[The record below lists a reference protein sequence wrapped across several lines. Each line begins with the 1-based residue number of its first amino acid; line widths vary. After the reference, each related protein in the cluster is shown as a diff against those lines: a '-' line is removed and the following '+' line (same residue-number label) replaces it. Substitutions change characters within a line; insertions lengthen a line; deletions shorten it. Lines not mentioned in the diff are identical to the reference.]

1 MKTSEECF
9 LEICNKIKN
18 DIENNK
24 NLKID
29 KGETLMTS
37 IINYSKNHNYEGY
50 YVYDGYIILSD
61 ENFIKMKYYFSNKRS
76 YISID
81 DPSLDENNITKYE
94 YILLKY
100 IDTLFFKHK
109 IDIFI
114 NSLYN
119 NKKQT
124 IVS

>member
-18 DIENNK
+18 DIDNNNT
-24 NLKID
+24 NLKVD
-29 KGETLMTS
+29 NGENIITS
-37 IINYSKNHNYEGY
+37 VINYSKIHNYKGY
-50 YVYDGYIILSD
+50 YVYDGNIILSD
-61 ENFIKMKYYFSNKRS
+61 EHFIKMKYYFSNKRS

-81 DPSLDENNITKYE
+81 EDYLKENDIVKYE

-100 IDTLFFKHK
+100 IDTLFFKHN

-114 NSLYN
+114 NSLHN
-119 NKKQT
+119 NKNKP
-124 IVS
+124 